1 MKRAIAALALGS
13 GLTVAAAFGAVA
25 AASVQQALVS
35 HVEILPDR
43 SLLSLAPAPGDRNA
57 EPASTLARL
66 VALPPDAT
74 WAEARVTAGPAA
86 VQASARLLG
95 RLRGTPVALLS
106 VSAADP
112 ALLRG
117 APIAV
122 ELRHD
127 GDWQTRATR
136 ALDGHSRGFAA
147 LLGETQPARAE
158 VPTASGAYLIIT
170 TDEYLDALA
179 PLVDWKRRKG
189 FDVQL
194 VTTDETGGSAT
205 AIQAWIRNAYASWA
219 NPPEYLLIV
228 GDVED
233 VPTWDFSD
241 NPTDLPYAL
250 MDTDDWLPDLFLG
263 RIPVKTS
270 YELATVV
277 AKTVA
282 YERAPGGSNPE
293 WMKRYLM
300 VAGNFGSETP
310 ISTVKFFS
318 EQLTSLGFDNAFTQ
332 LPPYDG
338 VYFPPIF
345 GAAQA
350 VPLIRNTIN
359 GGVGIV
365 AYRGWAYG
373 TAGWEPPHFI
383 DDDIP
388 TLANGAMTPVVM
400 SFVCLNG
407 NFKANED
414 CFGEAWLKAG
424 TPTEPKGA
432 VAFIGNGEHWSHT
445 RFNDA
450 MAIAFAERI
459 VDPTLRDLG
468 AVALAGKLRFVDYF
482 PHQLEDTGDE
492 ESVEFYV
499 HIYNLLG
506 DPELNLWRAAP
517 AALAVDH
524 PATLPVGANNLELSV
539 TSGGQPLA
547 GARVGLVQ
555 GEALLGAAFTD
566 ATGAAHLTLS
576 PVGESG
582 ELALT
587 VTAPDHLPY
596 EATLGTSSAAAYLAL
611 ASFDLG
617 DAAGNAD
624 GNANPGETLDLTATL
639 RNAGSTA
646 ATAVSATLSAPA
658 GAGID
663 QGSASFADI
672 AAGGSAVAAS
682 PFTVTLG
689 GALEDGQRLRF
700 TLTATHDG
708 GASDVSDLVVPVVA
722 PALGVTATAFG
733 DPGYAAPGEDVQLV
747 LTLANTGHLATG
759 ALTGTLALL
768 DPELGSV
775 SDAAGAWSALAIG
788 ASGDN
793 AGDPFAIAVDAA
805 VPHGKSLPLLLT
817 LTDASGYS
825 VALPLA
831 LPAGLVNPAA
841 PVGPDA
847 YGYYAYD
854 SADLFYTERPA
865 YAWRELSPLFGG
877 TGTELVFNF
886 DNEVKP
892 MLALPFDFVYY
903 GQTVSSLRVSDNGW
917 VSFDDASVFDF
928 YNWNLPNQHGNHS
941 VIAPFYDNLTTQTA
955 DSLAGSEYIDG
966 IYTEYDAG
974 AGSFT
979 VEWSRVRH
987 FRPEI
992 TDLQSFQV
1000 VLYDPAVH
1008 PTASGD
1014 GEIAFFYRQVNNS
1027 DFARGYATV
1036 GMEDDTETIGLQL
1049 SYSGITTPGMLPLSP
1064 GLAVKLTTE
1073 PPLYDAFRLDAF
1085 TATPATTG
1093 LALAWSTRD
1102 ARPVSGWRLWRATA
1116 SGEVLVAEL
1125 PPSSFGCAD
1134 PGADPA
1140 RDEVYRL
1147 EALHPYDLVS
1157 SLGPFHSLIEEPGAS
1172 ALRLSLGQ
1180 SLPNPMR
1187 ESTRI
1192 DFALPAAGAIAL
1204 KIYDASGRLLR
1215 TLVEGEAPAGPASRV
1230 WDGRDDAGRQVPAGI
1245 YFYRLQAG
1253 GEVLTRKLL
1262 VIR

>member
-1 MKRAIAALALGS
+1 MKRATLALALGS
-13 GLTVAAAFGAVA
+13 GLTVAAAFGVA
-25 AASVQQALVS
+25 AAASAQQAPVS
-35 HVEILPDR
+35 HVEILSDR
-43 SLLSLAPAPGDRNA
+43 SLLGLAPAPADRGGEA
-57 EPASTLARL
+57 TGALTRL

-86 VQASARLLG
+86 ARASARLLG
-95 RLRGTPVALLS
+95 RLRGTPVALLT

-112 ALLRG
+112 AALG
-117 APIAV
+117 AAPIAV

-127 GDWQTRATR
+127 GDWRARATG
-136 ALDGHSRGFAA
+136 ALGRHSRGFES
-147 LLGETQPARAE
+147 LLAETLPARAE
-158 VPTASGAYLIIT
+158 APATNGAYLIVT
-170 TDEYLDALA
+170 TTEYVDALA

-194 VTTDETGGSAT
+194 VTTAQTGASAA
-205 AIQAWIRNAYASWA
+205 AIQAWIRAAYASWA

-250 MDTDDWLPDLFLG
+250 MDTGDWLPDLLLG

-270 YELATVV
+270 FELATVV
-277 AKTVA
+277 AKTIA
-282 YERAPGGSNPE
+282 YERAPGGSNPD
-293 WMKRYLM
+293 WMQRYLM

-310 ISTVKFFS
+310 VSTVKFFG
-318 EQLTSLGFDNAFTQ
+318 EQLARIGFENAFTL

-359 GGVGIV
+359 SGVGIV

-383 DDDIP
+383 DEDIP
-388 TLANGAMTPVVM
+388 SLANGAMTPVVM

-424 TPTEPKGA
+424 TPSEPKGA

-445 RFNDA
+445 RYNDA

-468 AVALAGKLRFVDYF
+468 AIALAGKLRFMDYF
-482 PHQLEDTGDE
+482 PHQLDDTGNE

-517 AALAVDH
+517 AALAVTH
-524 PATLPVGANNLELSV
+524 PASLPVGANNLELTV
-539 TSGGQPLA
+539 TSGGLPLA

-555 GEALLGAAFTD
+555 GETLLGAAFSD
-566 ATGAAHLTLS
+566 AAGLAHLTLS
-576 PVGESG
+576 PVAASG

-587 VTAPDHLPY
+587 VTAPDHRAY
-596 EATLGTSSAAAYLAL
+596 EAALDLTTSGAFLGL
-611 ASFDLG
+611 ASYTLD

-624 GNANPGETLDLTATL
+624 GNANPGETLNLTVTL
-639 RNAGSTA
+639 RNAGA
-646 ATAVSATLSAPA
+646 AAASAVSATLGAPA
-658 GAGID
+658 GAVIV
-663 QGSASFADI
+663 QGTTSFADI
-672 AAGGSAVAAS
+672 AAGASAEAAS
-682 PFTVTLG
+682 PFTVALG

-700 TLTATHDG
+700 TLTASHDG
-708 GASDVSDLVVPVVA
+708 GTADVSDLIVPVVA
-722 PALGVTATAFG
+722 PALAVSATAFG
-733 DPGYAAPGEDVQLV
+733 DPGYAAPGQSVSLA

-759 ALTGTLALL
+759 ALTGSLALL

-775 SDAAGAWSALAIG
+775 TDAAGAWPALGVG

-793 AGDPFAIAVDAA
+793 AGDTFTLAVDAD

-817 LTDASGYS
+817 LTDANGYS

-865 YAWRELSPLFGG
+865 YTWQELSPLFGG
-877 TGTELVFNF
+877 SGTELVFNF

-892 MLALPFDFVYY
+892 MLPLPFDFVYY
-903 GQTVSSLRVSDNGW
+903 GRTVSSLRIFDNGW
-917 VSFDDASVFDF
+917 ITFDNAGGLDF

-955 DSLAGSEYIDG
+955 DSLVGSEYIDG
-966 IYTEYDAG
+966 IYHQHDAL
-974 AGSFT
+974 AGTFT

-1027 DFARGYATV
+1027 DYARGYATV
-1036 GMEDDTETIGLQL
+1036 GMEDDSETMGLQL
-1049 SYSGITTPGMLPLSP
+1049 SYSGLDAPGMLPLSP

-1073 PPLYDAFRLDAF
+1073 PPVYDAFRLDAF
-1085 TATPATTG
+1085 TATPAATG

-1102 ARPVSGWRLWRATA
+1102 ARPVTGWRLWRATP
-1116 SGEVLVAEL
+1116 SGETLVAEL
-1125 PPSSFGCAD
+1125 PAGQPHCLDA
-1134 PGADPA
+1134 GADPA
-1140 RDEVYRL
+1140 RDELYRL

-1157 SLGPFHSLIEEPGAS
+1157 SLGPFHSLAEEESPG

-1187 ESTRI
+1187 ERARI
-1192 DFALPAAGAIAL
+1192 DFALPAAGPISL
-1204 KIYDASGRLLR
+1204 KIYDAGGRLLR
-1215 TLVEGEAPAGPASRV
+1215 ALAEGELPAGPASPL

-1245 YFYRLQAG
+1245 YFYRLRAG

>member
-13 GLTVAAAFGAVA
+13 GLTVAAALGAVA

-43 SLLSLAPAPGDRNA
+43 SLLSLAPAPSDPNA
-57 EPASTLARL
+57 APPQVAAQL

-74 WAEARVTAGPAA
+74 WADARLTAGPADLA
-86 VQASARLLG
+86 VSARLLG
-95 RLRGTPVALLS
+95 RLRGLPLALVTVAGERP
-106 VSAADP
+106 ADR
-112 ALLRG
+112 AL
-117 APIAV
+117 AV

-127 GDWQTRATR
+127 GNWARAAER
-136 ALDGHSRGFAA
+136 RHSRGMDA
-147 LLGETQPARAE
+147 LVASSLPSWLRDRVETG
-158 VPTASGAYLIIT
+158 SGSYLIVT
-170 TDEYLDALA
+170 TTEYLDALA

-189 FDVQL
+189 FDVQV
-194 VTTDETGGSAT
+194 VTTATTGGAT
-205 AIQAWIRNAYASWA
+205 TSIQSWIRNAYATWA
-219 NPPEYLLIV
+219 TPPEYLLIV
-228 GDVED
+228 GDVDD
-233 VPTWDFSD
+233 VPTWDMSD

-250 MDTDDWLPDLFLG
+250 MDADDWLPDLFLG
-263 RIPVKTS
+263 RMPVQTPF
-270 YELATVV
+270 ELSTVV

-282 YERAPGGSNPE
+282 YERSAGGSNPD
-293 WMKRYLM
+293 WMNRYLL
-300 VAGNFGSETP
+300 VAGNAGSETP
-310 ISTVKFFS
+310 ISTVQFFG
-318 EQLTSLGFDNAFTQ
+318 EQLDSLGFENGFDA
-332 LPPYDG
+332 LPLDG
-338 VYFPPIF
+338 VFFPPIF
-345 GAAQA
+345 GPAQA
-350 VPLIRNTIN
+350 VPLIRGTIDA
-359 GGVGIV
+359 GVGLV
-365 AYRGWAYG
+365 VYRGWAYG

-383 DDDIP
+383 DEHIP
-388 TLANGAMTPVVM
+388 TLNNGSMTPIVM

-414 CFGEAWLKAG
+414 CFGEVWLKVG
-424 TPTEPKGA
+424 TPTAPKGA

-450 MAIAFAERI
+450 MAIAFAEKI
-459 VDPTLRDLG
+459 DEPAIRDLG
-468 AVALAGKLRFVDYF
+468 QLALASKLRFLDYF
-482 PHQLEDTGDE
+482 PHQLEEIGTE
-492 ESVEFYV
+492 ESAEFYV

-506 DPELNLWRAAP
+506 DPELNVWRGVP
-517 AALAVDH
+517 GALAVSH
-524 PATLPVGANNLELSV
+524 PATLPAGANTLDLGV

-555 GEALLGAAFTD
+555 GETLLGSALTD
-566 ATGAAHLTLS
+566 AAGHAHLTLS
-576 PVGESG
+576 PVAASG
-582 ELALT
+582 EIALT

-596 EATLGTSSAAAYLAL
+596 EAALTPSVAGAYLAF
-611 ASFDLG
+611 ASVAVS

-624 GNANPGETLDLTATL
+624 GAANPGETLDLTATL
-639 RNAGSTA
+639 RNAGSA
-646 ATAVSATLSAPA
+646 AASAVSATLGAPA
-658 GAGID
+658 GAVIV
-663 QGSASFADI
+663 QGATSFADI
-672 AAGGSAVAAS
+672 AAGASAEATS
-682 PFTVTLG
+682 PFTVTLN
-689 GALEDGQRLRF
+689 GALEDGQHLRF
-700 TLTATHDG
+700 TLTASHDG
-708 GASDVSDLVVPVVA
+708 GTTDVSDLIVPVVA
-722 PALGVTATAFG
+722 PALAVSATAFG
-733 DPGYAAPGEDVQLV
+733 DPGYALPGQSVTLA
-747 LTLANTGHLATG
+747 LTLTNTGHLGTG
-759 ALTGTLALL
+759 ALSGVLELL
-768 DPELGSV
+768 DPGLGTV
-775 SDAAGAWSALAIG
+775 TDAAGAWAALAVG

-793 AGDPFAIAVDAA
+793 AGDAFAISVDAD

-817 LTDASGYS
+817 LTDAAGYA
-825 VALPLA
+825 VELPLA

-841 PVGPDA
+841 PIGPDA

-854 SADLFYTERPA
+854 SADLFYTKRPA
-865 YAWRELSPLFGG
+865 YAWHELSPLFGG
-877 TGTELVFNF
+877 TGTELVFNY
-886 DNEVKP
+886 DNETKP

-903 GQTVSSLRVSDNGW
+903 GKTVSELRIADNGW
-917 VSFDDASVFDF
+917 ISFDASAQFDF

-941 VIAPFYDNLTTQTA
+941 VVAPFYDNLTTQTA

-966 IYTEYDAG
+966 IYTEYDAA

-1027 DFARGYATV
+1027 DYARGYATV
-1036 GMEDDTETIGLQL
+1036 GIEDDSETIGLQL
-1049 SYSGITTPGMLPLSP
+1049 SYSGLDTPGMLPLSP

-1073 PPLYDAFRLDAF
+1073 APTYDAFRLDAF
-1085 TATPATTG
+1085 TATPAATG

-1102 ARPVSGWRLWRATA
+1102 ARPVTGWRLWRATP
-1116 SGEVLVAEL
+1116 SGETLVAEL
-1125 PPSSFGCAD
+1125 PAGRFHCED
-1134 PGADPA
+1134 PAADPA

-1147 EALHPYDLVS
+1147 EALHPYALVS
-1157 SLGPFHSLIEEPGAS
+1157 SLGPFHSLAEDGSPS

-1192 DFALPAAGAIAL
+1192 DFALPAAGTISL
-1204 KIYDASGRLLR
+1204 KVYDASGRLLR
-1215 TLVEGEAPAGPASRV
+1215 TLAEGEAPAGPASRV

-1253 GEVLTRKLL
+1253 GQVLTRKLL